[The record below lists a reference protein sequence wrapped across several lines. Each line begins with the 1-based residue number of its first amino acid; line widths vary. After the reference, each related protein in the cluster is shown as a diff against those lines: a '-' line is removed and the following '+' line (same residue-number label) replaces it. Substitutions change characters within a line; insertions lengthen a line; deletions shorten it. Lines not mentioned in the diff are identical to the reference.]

1 MANRNAYLTA
11 ALDQLQTAIA
21 RKDTS
26 AATAILNDV
35 QSRYP
40 ADADVI
46 VNLLITAGMYRA
58 TGGRR

>member
-1 MANRNAYLTA
+1 MADRNAYLTA

-35 QSRYP
+35 QQRYP

-46 VNLLITAGMYRA
+46 VNVLITAGMYRA
-58 TGGRR
+58 AGGRR